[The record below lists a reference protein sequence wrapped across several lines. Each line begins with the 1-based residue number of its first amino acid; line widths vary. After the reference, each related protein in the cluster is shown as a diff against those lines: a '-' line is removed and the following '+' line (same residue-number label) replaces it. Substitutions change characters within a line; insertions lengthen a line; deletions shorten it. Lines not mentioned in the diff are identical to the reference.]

1 MIIKSLNQLK
11 ESKTKILIYYIQF
24 FVGLNLVK
32 PNIKVKTIEDLFD
45 KRIIY
50 LDDTLMSQLLTRFF
64 KKPVTV
70 KINNTEFINEI
81 KKIIN
86 SNEFSTVYPLIKKFI
101 TVDNDNNSRQQKIKT
116 IKNRK
121 ELVKENDQIGSKYKI
136 LNLEYEP
143 GGKTLLYINGSLLR
157 DDATHDTLL
166 DHYSKNYNRRYKK
179 DSIKDLTEIIKK
191 KKYLTW
197 DDLNYY
203 QIEAARLY
211 FYPSGTSELLI
222 TYGTNNIRQLAEKI
236 YQKLQKK
243 IYTYLSDE
251 NLIERIA
258 KIY

>member
-24 FVGLNLVK
+24 FVGLNLIK
-32 PNIKVKTIEDLFD
+32 SNIKVKTIEDLFD
-45 KRIIY
+45 KRVIY

-70 KINNTEFINEI
+70 KINNAEFINEI

-86 SNEFSTVYPLIKKFI
+86 SNEFNTTVYPLISPLIK
-101 TVDNDNNSRQQKIKT
+101 TVNDSNKQQKIKI

-157 DDATHDTLL
+157 DDVTHDTLL
-166 DHYSKNYNRRYKK
+166 DRYSTNYNRQYKK

-222 TYGTNNIRQLAEKI
+222 TYGTNNIKQLAEKI
-236 YQKLQKK
+236 HQKLQKK

>member
-1 MIIKSLNQLK
+1 MTIKSLNQLK
-11 ESKTKILIYYIQF
+11 ESKAKILIYYIQF

-32 PNIKVKTIEDLFD
+32 PNIKVKAIEDLFD

-64 KKPVTV
+64 KTPVTV
-70 KINNTEFINEI
+70 KIHNTEFINEI

-86 SNEFSTVYPLIKKFI
+86 SNEFNSMVYPLIKKFI
-101 TVDNDNNSRQQKIKT
+101 IVDNNKQQKIKI

-143 GGKTLLYINGSLLR
+143 GGKTLLYINGSLLH
-157 DDATHDTLL
+157 DDVTHDTLL
-166 DHYSKNYNRRYKK
+166 DRYSKNYNRYKK

-243 IYTYLSDE
+243 IYIYLSDE
-251 NLIERIA
+251 NLIERVA

>member
-1 MIIKSLNQLK
+1 M
-11 ESKTKILIYYIQF
+11 
-24 FVGLNLVK
+24 
-32 PNIKVKTIEDLFD
+32 KTIEDLFD

-50 LDDTLMSQLLTRFF
+50 LDSTLMSQLLTRFF
-64 KKPVTV
+64 KTSVTV
-70 KINNTEFINEI
+70 KINNAEFINEI

-86 SNEFSTVYPLIKKFI
+86 SNEFSTTVYPLIKKFI
-101 TVDNDNNSRQQKIKT
+101 TVDNNDKQQKIKI
-116 IKNRK
+116 IKSRK
-121 ELVKENDQIGSKYKI
+121 ELTKENDQIGSKYKI

-157 DDATHDTLL
+157 DDVTHDTLL
-166 DHYSKNYNRRYKK
+166 DRYSKNYNRRYKK
-179 DSIKDLTEIIKK
+179 DSIKNLTEIIKR

-222 TYGTNNIRQLAEKI
+222 AYGTNNIKQLAEKI